1 MRRIKRAGRSAS
13 ILMTLILVQ
22 INVPVHSVFAVM
34 VETEAVLANQ
44 DSQNNRVNV
53 RGFLE
58 RQDIKSLLTAYGIDP
73 NEAKERVDSL
83 SDAEVMQITDKID
96 QLPAGSSFA
105 GTLLYVVIIVILV
118 LLITELLGYTDII

>member
-22 INVPVHSVFAVM
+22 INIPVHSVFAVM

-105 GTLLYVVIIVILV
+105 GTLLYVVIVVILV

>member
-13 ILMTLILVQ
+13 ILMKLILVQ
-22 INVPVHSVFAVM
+22 INIPVHSVFAVM

-105 GTLLYVVIIVILV
+105 GTVVYLVIIILLV